1 MSTNSNL
8 HKAKKAKN
16 DEFYTQLSDIERELE
31 HYKEQFKDK
40 IVYCN
45 CNDPFESEFWEYF
58 RSNYERL
65 GIKKFMHSCYK
76 SHDLSRFN
84 KKQDKARAVWG
95 EMPIDA
101 DGNGA
106 THIFN
111 GDGDFRSPESIE
123 LLKQADIVVTNPPFS
138 CWIEYITQL
147 IKYNKKFL
155 IIGNMNAITYKEVF
169 KLMKENKIWLG
180 YTSPLEFMIPGGVTK
195 KVTGLTRWFTNL
207 DTKKRHEDLILYKK
221 YYGNEKEYPT
231 YDNYNAINV
240 DKVKDIP
247 ADYEG
252 ICGVPITFMDKYNP
266 EQFMIIGQMVT
277 TKIDEFNHG
286 YPYVKGK
293 KIYARILI
301 KKKGEVSKKE
311 IQDLII
317 AADTLSTC
325 FICLIYPKKLEIC
338 LKGWSPDN
346 TYIIRNLI
354 DETYATVNLNDLK
367 AYRLKEWDKKH
378 PAASIKDRDEYEKK
392 FDSKLYYTFW
402 VIPGS
407 PPNLPAAID
416 DFFVYLR
423 PRKGDKIIMDKDT
436 RIIKHLIDRQSNLLN
451 QQADGIRKL
460 KLLNI
465 KEKN

>member
-1 MSTNSNL
+1 
-8 HKAKKAKN
+8 
-16 DEFYTQLSDIERELE
+16 
-31 HYKEQFKDK
+31 
-40 IVYCN
+40 
-45 CNDPFESEFWEYF
+45 
-58 RSNYERL
+58 
-65 GIKKFMHSCYK
+65 
-76 SHDLSRFN
+76 
-84 KKQDKARAVWG
+84 
-95 EMPIDA
+95 
-101 DGNGA
+101 
-106 THIFN
+106 
-111 GDGDFRSPESIE
+111 
-123 LLKQADIVVTNPPFS
+123 
-138 CWIEYITQL
+138 
-147 IKYNKKFL
+147 
-155 IIGNMNAITYKEVF
+155 
-169 KLMKENKIWLG
+169 
-180 YTSPLEFMIPGGVTK
+180 
-195 KVTGLTRWFTNL
+195 
-207 DTKKRHEDLILYKK
+207 
-221 YYGNEKEYPT
+221 
-231 YDNYNAINV
+231 
-240 DKVKDIP
+240 
-247 ADYEG
+247 
-252 ICGVPITFMDKYNP
+252 MDKYNP
-266 EQFMIIGQMVT
+266 KQFEIIGQGRLDISEETSGNFLSEKFVEDYFKSGGT
-277 TKIDEFNHG
+277 GLYKAGNPLLG
-286 YPYVKGK
+286 YYKAGKAIIPYM
-293 KIYARILI
+293 RILI